1 MKNYKKSGYSV
12 PEVAQILGVTP
23 ATVRSR
29 IERGELEALID
40 GVFEKGHK
48 RKFRIT
54 KDQITNYLKQHAA
67 YYERETVKVFLNS
80 VADKAPTVELKPA
93 EDGAYTVNDI
103 SELSGAWA
111 DIVNGDNTT
120 SLKDTGLAK
129 EESYKLLVDGRIMVC
144 NVEKRTIKSIID
156 ALLEDSKFAPKTI
169 TIEYGE

>member
-29 IERGELEALID
+29 IEKGELEALID

-80 VADKAPTVELKPA
+80 VGEKKPTES
-93 EDGAYTVNDI
+93 DYSGAYTVNDI
-103 SELSGAWA
+103 SELSGAWSG
-111 DIVNGDNTT
+111 IVNKPMPLENT
-120 SLKDTGLAK
+120 SLMK
-129 EESYKLLVDGRIMVC
+129 EESYKILVDGRIMVC
-144 NVEKRTIKSIID
+144 NVEKRTIKTIID

>member
-29 IERGELEALID
+29 IEKGELEALID

-80 VADKAPTVELKPA
+80 VADKAPTVELKPV

-111 DIVNGDNTT
+111 DIVNKLLPLEDT
-120 SLKDTGLAK
+120 SLVK
-129 EESYKLLVDGRIMVC
+129 EESYKILVDGRIMVC
-144 NVEKRTIKSIID
+144 NVEKRTIKTIID

>member
-29 IERGELEALID
+29 IEKGELEALID

-80 VADKAPTVELKPA
+80 VGEKKPTES
-93 EDGAYTVNDI
+93 DYSGAYTVNDI
-103 SELSGAWA
+103 SELSGAWSG
-111 DIVNGDNTT
+111 IVNKPMPIEGT
-120 SLKDTGLAK
+120 SLTKG
-129 EESYKLLVDGRIMVC
+129 ESYKILVDGRIMVC
-144 NVEKRTIKSIID
+144 NVEKRTIKTIID